1 MLPMMPPA
9 PAATAAPAVA
19 VTSNADM
26 LAAEV
31 KAEDQAAIDR
41 APVVSAI
48 AAHIKKRWEDAKRAK
63 TDIEEKMLRALRQ
76 RVGEYDANKLAEI
89 RKMGGSEVF
98 VRLTD
103 LKCSAAAAWIRDVL
117 SLDRPWG
124 LEPTPI
130 PDLPDDVAAG
140 IEQQAQQQALQQ
152 MQAGM
157 MLMPPDPVALQQMLG
172 QAAEQA
178 KAEALKQQDKEAR
191 RRANKMAE
199 AIEDYLVEGG
209 FKAALG
215 EALDWDLVTFGTAL
229 LRAPVIRQRC
239 RLQWQQDQMMG
250 AWTAT
255 EVEETYPGVER
266 VSPLDFYPSDD
277 AVGISDASYLL
288 EKYPLSRGDL
298 AAFKGTE
305 NWNAIEIDAVL
316 ADYGRGGL
324 REWTT
329 TDSERATLAERSD
342 AGQYS
347 EKLDALIFWGE
358 VQGAM
363 LKEWGIQSV
372 EDLAEYAVEAWLIGT
387 HVVRVEIKE
396 PHMLARPYCKAVYRP
411 RPGAFWGV
419 GVPELMDDVQQQ
431 ANAAAR
437 ALANNMALASGPM
450 IGVDMEQM
458 PPGED
463 GSQVWPWK
471 VWRFNTGKYGQ
482 SATPPIAFFQPQM
495 HAMELMQIYEKWVRI
510 ADEVTGIP
518 AYIQGNE
525 NVGGAGKT
533 ASGLSML
540 MGAATKQIKAVIAN
554 IDAGLIEPLIE
565 GFFRYAMLYHPDQA
579 IKGDCKIVAKG
590 STALLVREQAQ
601 IRRNEFLQATNNP
614 VDLQIMGL
622 GRRAELLRSVAET
635 LSIDADDIAP
645 TREEME
651 QQQLAQQQMQMQ
663 MMQQQAA
670 LSPDPQAGA
679 ALGPDAQPVAGQDTR
694 LFNPEG

>member
-1 MLPMMPPA
+1 MLPMMPPLS
-9 PAATAAPAVA
+9 TAAPAIA
-19 VTSNADM
+19 VTSNTDLM
-26 LAAEV
+26 AAEQG
-31 KAEDQAAIDR
+31 AEEQAAIDR
-41 APVVSAI
+41 APVVSTI

-76 RVGEYDANKLAEI
+76 RVGEYESSKLTEI
-89 RKMGGSEVF
+89 RKLGGSEVF

-130 PDLPDDVAAG
+130 PDLADDVAAG
-140 IEQQAQQQALQQ
+140 IEQQAQQAALQQ
-152 MQAGM
+152 IQTGM
-157 MLMPPDPVALQQMLG
+157 MLMPDPMALQQMLADAG
-172 QAAEQA
+172 EQA
-178 KAEALKQQDKEAR
+178 KAQAIKQQEKEAR
-191 RRANKMAE
+191 KRAEKMAE

-215 EALDWDLVTFGTAL
+215 EALDWDLTTFGTAI
-229 LRAPVIRQRC
+229 LRAPVVRTRR
-239 RLQWQQDQMMG
+239 RLQWQQDPVMG
-250 AWTAT
+250 SWTPT
-255 EVEETYPGVER
+255 EVEESYPGVER

-277 AVGISDASYLL
+277 AVSIDDAGYLL
-288 EKYPLSRGDL
+288 EKYPLSRGEL

-305 NWNAIEIDAVL
+305 NWNTVEIDAVL
-316 ADYGRGGL
+316 TEYSRDGL

-358 VQGAM
+358 IQGSL
-363 LKEWGIQSV
+363 LKEWGIKAV

-419 GVPELMDDVQQQ
+419 GVPELMEDVQQQ

-450 IGVDMEQM
+450 VGVDLEQM

-463 GSQVWPWK
+463 GEKLHPWK

-482 SATPPIAFFQPQM
+482 SSAPPISFFQPEM
-495 HAMELMQIYEKWVRI
+495 HAQELMQIYERWVRI

-518 AYIQGNE
+518 AYVQGDS

-554 IDAGLIEPLIE
+554 IDAGLIEPLID
-565 GFFRYAMLYHPDQA
+565 GFFRYAMLYHPDDSV
-579 IKGDCKIVAKG
+579 KGDCKIVSKG

-614 VDLQIMGL
+614 ADLQIMGL
-622 GRRAELLRSVAET
+622 GRRAELLRSVADT

-651 QQQLAQQQMQMQ
+651 QEQAAQQQLQMQ

-670 LSPDPQAGA
+670 MAAQPQTGA
-679 ALGPDAQPVAGQDTR
+679 ALGPDGQPVAGQDTR

>member
-1 MLPMMPPA
+1 MLPTMPSFPSVAESPA
-9 PAATAAPAVA
+9 ISVA
-19 VTSNADM
+19 SNAELM
-26 LAAEV
+26 QAERQ
-31 KAEDQAAIDR
+31 AEDRAAIDR

-63 TDIEEKMLRALRQ
+63 SDIETKMLAALRQ
-76 RVGEYDANKLAEI
+76 RVGEYEPAKLAEI

-98 VRLTD
+98 VRITD

-117 SLDRPWG
+117 SLARPWG

-130 PDLPDDVAAG
+130 PDLPADVAAG
-140 IEQQAQQQALQQ
+140 IEQQARQQAIQQ
-152 MQAGM
+152 VQSGM
-157 MLMPPDPVALQQMLG
+157 MMMTADPMPIEQML
-172 QAAEQA
+172 ASAVEQA
-178 KAEALKQQDKEAR
+178 KASAMKEQEKEAR
-191 RRANKMAE
+191 TRAEKMAK
-199 AIEDYLVEGG
+199 AIEDYLDEGG
-209 FKAALG
+209 FKQALG
-215 EALDWDLVTFGTAL
+215 EALDWDLVTFGTAI
-229 LRAPVIRQRC
+229 LRSPVVRLRR
-239 RLQWQQDQMMG
+239 RLQWEMDPMTG
-250 AWTAT
+250 AWSPA
-255 EVEETYPGVER
+255 EIEESFPGVER
-266 VSPLDFYPSDD
+266 VSPFDLYPSDD
-277 AVGISDASYLL
+277 AIDIDDADYLV
-288 EKYPLSRGDL
+288 EKYPLSRREL

-305 NWNAIEIDAVL
+305 NWNSVEIDAVL
-316 ADYGRGGL
+316 EEHGRGGL

-329 TDSERATLAERSD
+329 TDSERAILAERSD
-342 AGQYS
+342 SGQYT

-358 VQGAM
+358 LQGR
-363 LKEWGIQSV
+363 LLSDWGIKSV
-372 EDLAEYAVEAWLIGT
+372 EPLAEYAVEAWLIGI

-396 PHMLARPYCKAVYRP
+396 PHMLARPYQKAVYRQ

-419 GVPELMDDVQQQ
+419 GVPELMEDVQQQ

-450 IGVDMEQM
+450 VGIDMEQM

-463 GSQVWPWK
+463 GSKVWPWK
-471 VWRFNTGKYGQ
+471 VWRFNTGKFGNTN
-482 SATPPIAFFQPQM
+482 TPPISFFQPDM

-518 AYIQGNE
+518 AYVQGNE

-554 IDAGLIEPLIE
+554 IDAGLIEPLVE
-565 GFFRYAMLYHPDQA
+565 GFFRYAMLYNPDDA
-579 IKGDCKIVAKG
+579 IKGDCKIVSKG
-590 STALLVREQAQ
+590 STALLIREQAQ
-601 IRRNEFLQATNNP
+601 IRRNEFLSTTNNP

-651 QQQLAQQQMQMQ
+651 RQQDAQQQQQMQ
-663 MMQQQAA
+663 MMQQN
-670 LSPDPQAGA
+670 PQTGA
-679 ALGPDAQPVAGQDTR
+679 ALGPDGSPVAGQDVR
-694 LFNPEG
+694 QFNPEG

>member
-1 MLPMMPPA
+1 MLPTMPPVS
-9 PAATAAPAVA
+9 AATESPAISVA
-19 VTSNADM
+19 SNADLM
-26 LAAEV
+26 AAEQQ
-31 KAEDQAAIDR
+31 AEDQAVIER

-48 AAHIKKRWEDAKRAK
+48 AAHIKARWEDAKRAK
-63 TDIEEKMLRALRQ
+63 ADIEEKMLRALRQ
-76 RVGEYDANKLAEI
+76 RVGEYESSKLAEI

-130 PDLPDDVAAG
+130 PDLPADVAMG
-140 IEQQAQQQALQQ
+140 IEQQAQQQVMQQ
-152 MQAGM
+152 LQAGM
-157 MLMPPDPVALQQMLG
+157 MLMPPDPMALQQMLAE
-172 QAAEQA
+172 AAEQA
-178 KAEALKQQDKEAR
+178 KARALKEQEKEAR
-191 RRANKMAE
+191 RRTEKMSE

-209 FKAALG
+209 FKEALG
-215 EALDWDLVTFGTAL
+215 EALDWDLVTFGTAI
-229 LRAPVIRQRC
+229 LRAPVVQMRR
-239 RLQWQQDQMMG
+239 RLQWQQDPMAG
-250 AWTAT
+250 SWTPE
-255 EVEETYPGVER
+255 EVEESYPCVER
-266 VSPLDFYPSDD
+266 VSPLDFYPADD
-277 AVGISDASYLL
+277 AISIDDASYLL
-288 EKYPLSRGDL
+288 ERYPLSRSEL
-298 AAFKGTE
+298 AAFKGEE
-305 NWNAIEIDAVL
+305 NWNTVEIDGAL

-358 VQGAM
+358 LQGKL

-372 EDLAEYAVEAWLIGT
+372 EELAEYAVEAWLIGT

-411 RPGAFWGV
+411 RPGAFWGI
-419 GVPELMDDVQQQ
+419 GVPELMEDVQQQ

-463 GSQVWPWK
+463 GSRVWPWK

-482 SATPPIAFFQPQM
+482 SAVPPISFFQPQM

-518 AYIQGNE
+518 AYVQGNE
-525 NVGGAGKT
+525 NVGGAGRT

-554 IDAGLIEPLIE
+554 IDAGLIEPLID
-565 GFFRYAMLYHPDQA
+565 GFFRYAMLYHPDDA
-579 IKGDCKIVAKG
+579 IKGDCKIVSKG

-651 QQQLAQQQMQMQ
+651 RQQEAQQMQ

-670 LSPDPQAGA
+670 LSPDPQTGA
-679 ALGPDAQPVAGQDTR
+679 ALGPDGQPVAGQDVR

>member
-1 MLPMMPPA
+1 MMPPLS
-9 PAATAAPAVA
+9 TAAPAIA
-19 VTSNADM
+19 VTSNTDLM
-26 LAAEV
+26 AAEQG
-31 KAEDQAAIDR
+31 AEEQAAIDR
-41 APVVSAI
+41 APVVSTI

-76 RVGEYDANKLAEI
+76 RVGEYESSKLTEI
-89 RKMGGSEVF
+89 RKLGGSEVF

-130 PDLPDDVAAG
+130 PDLADDVAAG
-140 IEQQAQQQALQQ
+140 IEQQAQQAALQQ
-152 MQAGM
+152 IQTGM
-157 MLMPPDPVALQQMLG
+157 MLMPDPMALQQMLADAG
-172 QAAEQA
+172 EQA
-178 KAEALKQQDKEAR
+178 KAQAIKQQEKEAR
-191 RRANKMAE
+191 KRAEKMAE

-215 EALDWDLVTFGTAL
+215 EALDWDLTTFGTAI
-229 LRAPVIRQRC
+229 LRAPVVRTRR
-239 RLQWQQDQMMG
+239 RLQWQQDPVMG
-250 AWTAT
+250 SWTPT
-255 EVEETYPGVER
+255 EVEESYPGVER

-277 AVGISDASYLL
+277 AVSIDDAGYLL
-288 EKYPLSRGDL
+288 EKYPLSRGEL

-305 NWNAIEIDAVL
+305 NWNTVEIDAVL
-316 ADYGRGGL
+316 TEYSRDGL

-358 VQGAM
+358 IQGSL
-363 LKEWGIQSV
+363 LKEWGIKAV

-419 GVPELMDDVQQQ
+419 GVPELMEDVQQQ

-450 IGVDMEQM
+450 VGVDLEQM

-463 GSQVWPWK
+463 GEKLHPWK

-482 SATPPIAFFQPQM
+482 SSAPPISFFQPEM
-495 HAMELMQIYEKWVRI
+495 HAQELMQIYERWVRI

-518 AYIQGNE
+518 AYVQGDS

-554 IDAGLIEPLIE
+554 IDAGLIEPLID
-565 GFFRYAMLYHPDQA
+565 GFFRYAMLYHPDDSV
-579 IKGDCKIVAKG
+579 KGDCKIVSKG

-614 VDLQIMGL
+614 ADLQIMGL
-622 GRRAELLRSVAET
+622 GRRAELLRSVADT

-651 QQQLAQQQMQMQ
+651 QEQAAQQQLQMQ

-670 LSPDPQAGA
+670 MAAQPQTGA
-679 ALGPDAQPVAGQDTR
+679 ALGPDGQPVAGQDTR